1 MAYGQII
8 EISGLCWDMDFFLVW
23 HWISNFD
30 SVFSELFI
38 KNVDVDITSFQL
50 ADDTKVG
57 GVFNG
62 EDILTHIEIFEWPVK
77 TGAV

>member
-1 MAYGQII
+1 M
-8 EISGLCWDMDFFLVW
+8 
-23 HWISNFD
+23 
-30 SVFSELFI
+30 FSELFI